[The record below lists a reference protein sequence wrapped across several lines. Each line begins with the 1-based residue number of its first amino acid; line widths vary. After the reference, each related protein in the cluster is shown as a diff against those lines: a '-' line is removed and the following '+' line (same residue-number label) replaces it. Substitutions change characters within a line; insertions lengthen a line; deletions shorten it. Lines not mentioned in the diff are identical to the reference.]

1 MLKQAGINMQIQ
13 SNEMSTFFA
22 DIGKGNFQMYS
33 LSRNGIADPDFY
45 YVIFYS
51 KNIPPDGQNR
61 GYYNNPKVD
70 QLILQGRS
78 TFDRAKRK
86 PAYAE
91 IQKIVQEDLPY
102 ISLYMQDNVA
112 VMRSNIDGY
121 VQYPAGFWLSVP
133 QMSIR

>member
-1 MLKQAGINMQIQ
+1 M
-13 SNEMSTFFA
+13 
-22 DIGKGNFQMYS
+22 
-33 LSRNGIADPDFY
+33 
-45 YVIFYS
+45 
-51 KNIPPDGQNR
+51 
-61 GYYNNPKVD
+61 
-70 QLILQGRS
+70 ILQGRS